1 MTSLTSV
8 FSSSLRVQL
17 LQVFLHQSLLKAI
30 YGMCQ
35 DANKD
40 IHVPT
45 VHDPTC
51 TYRMYTGIYSMYVCM
66 FVIVCVFVCLSMFV
80 CVYASLSNPNLLI
93 YPVLCNASIYNYLC
107 TLWWCRRLQ

>member
-17 LQVFLHQSLLKAI
+17 LKKLQVFLHQLLLKAI

-45 VHDPTC
+45 VHDPTS

-66 FVIVCVFVCLSMFV
+66 FVIVCLFAYLCLFV
-80 CVYASLSNPNLLI
+80 CV
-93 YPVLCNASIYNYLC
+93 C
-107 TLWWCRRLQ
+107 

>member
-1 MTSLTSV
+1 MMTSLTSV
-8 FSSSLRVQL
+8 FSSSLPVHF
-17 LQVFLHQSLLKAI
+17 LQVFLHQLLLKAI

-66 FVIVCVFVCLSMFV
+66 FVIVCLFAYLCLFVCML
-80 CVYASLSNPNLLI
+80 VYPILI
-93 YPVLCNASIYNYLC
+93 S
-107 TLWWCRRLQ
+107 